1 MSLLIKNHYYY
12 CFPQNNPANM
22 FYGQSMKLGR
32 VIDLSIPIIFDMGPA
47 RNNHVMSTILD
58 LKMARH
64 IA

>member
-32 VIDLSIPIIFDMGPA
+32 VIDLSIRILFLIWGQ
-47 RNNHVMSTILD
+47 HVMSTILD